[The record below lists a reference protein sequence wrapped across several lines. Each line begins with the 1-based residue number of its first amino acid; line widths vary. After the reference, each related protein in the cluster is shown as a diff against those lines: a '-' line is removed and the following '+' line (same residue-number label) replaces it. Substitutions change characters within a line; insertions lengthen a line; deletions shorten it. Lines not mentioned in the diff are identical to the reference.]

1 MGKVLVVDDDRM
13 ITTLVAAILR
23 EADHEVVASND
34 AVEAMEMASGST
46 FDAIVLDVMMP
57 GISGYEILTKL
68 RRNRRT
74 SATPVLFLTSLD
86 QGKDRVRGLREGA
99 DDYMVKPFEP
109 EEVLIR
115 VERLISSR
123 PEPIGSS
130 LEELSEQIKTGRPLK
145 EITLGRY
152 ELRSV
157 LGKGAMGMVLR
168 AWDPKLQRQV
178 ALKTVGLGRDI
189 ERSRQSEL
197 LSGLLQEAI
206 SVAQLNHPNVL
217 AVYDVVDNPGAACI
231 VMELIDGVSL
241 DAYLKACRS
250 LVSGEVIP
258 LAAAIARGLAAAHAS
273 DLVHHDVKPGNVL
286 LGRDGVIKVNDFGLA
301 HFLTVLADKPH
312 QLFGTP
318 GYLPPE
324 TLLGQGYDQT
334 ADLFGLGVI
343 LYQCLTGDRPF
354 RSDTVLGVVQ
364 RTIQFEPLPP
374 RKLVRSVPRKLDNL
388 VMELLAKDAQNRPQN
403 ASEVISRLNDMGADL
418 TYQWQPNLLFFE
430 DSNVEPDEVYSSRLI
445 TTTIG
450 DEL

>member
-1 MGKVLVVDDDRM
+1 LGKVLVVDDDRM

-23 EADHEVVASND
+23 EADHDVVTSND
-34 AVEAMEMASGST
+34 AVEAMELASGSSY
-46 FDAIVLDVMMP
+46 DAIVLDVMMP

-68 RRNRRT
+68 RGSRRT
-74 SATPVLFLTSLD
+74 STTPVLFLTSLD

-123 PEPIGSS
+123 EPEGSS
-130 LEELSEQIKTGRPLK
+130 LEELAEQLKTGRPL
-145 EITLGRY
+145 EELTLGRY

-197 LSGLLQEAI
+197 LSGLLQEAV
-206 SVAQLNHPNVL
+206 SVAQLNDPNVL

-241 DAYLKACRS
+241 DAYLKSCQS
-250 LVSGEVIP
+250 LAAGGVIP

-273 DLVHHDVKPGNVL
+273 SLVHHDVKPGNVL

-388 VMELLAKDAQNRPQN
+388 VMALLAKDAQNRPQN
-403 ASEVISRLNDMGADL
+403 AAEVINKLNEMGADS
-418 TYQWQPNLLFFE
+418 TYQWQPNLFFFE
-430 DSNVEPDEVYSSRLI
+430 DSNLEPDEVYSSRLI
-445 TTTIG
+445 TTTVG
-450 DEL
+450 GEL